1 MSNTNRKGVRLPG
14 IYSTMHTHYPLCPV
28 NSTEHEV
35 TSFRTDVRIKEV
47 HTMTDKEKLIKS
59 ITELL
64 NKGTAEQ
71 LRIVWIMVRGTIK

>member
-1 MSNTNRKGVRLPG
+1 
-14 IYSTMHTHYPLCPV
+14 
-28 NSTEHEV
+28 
-35 TSFRTDVRIKEV
+35 
-47 HTMTDKEKLIKS
+47 MTDKEKLIKS